1 MPDDL
6 EEKTAEGFD
15 LQHYLG
21 VARRR
26 HIHFLIPL
34 FVGWALVWGASW
46 VLPPRYQS
54 TTLILVEQPTM
65 PKDYVTP
72 NVNDDLQERMQ
83 SITQQILSRT
93 RLLHIIDQYNLY
105 GGERAQQSPDEKV
118 ERMRKDINIELVR
131 DARNMITA
139 FNVYYTSRDPHLAQQ
154 VTSELTNLFI
164 NENLEVRQQ
173 QSEDTT
179 QFLEN
184 QLESARKSLAEQEDR
199 IRQFKGEH
207 VGEMPGQ
214 LASNLQILSGLQA
227 QLQNEQDALNAA
239 RQQHVYLQTLVDQYR
254 AMQGTV
260 KGSDG
265 SAAPSGLPALD
276 QELQKEKSQLAD
288 LRSHY
293 TERHP
298 DVRKMKEQV
307 AETEKMRDQLLAS
320 LKNKTAA
327 GADESA
333 NASIATNQGAD
344 PAQAAMSLQLQGQLR
359 SNQVEVTNREHSIA
373 SLTAKIEDYQGRLNQ
388 EPIREQQ
395 LADLTRGY
403 DQSKANY
410 DDLLKKKNE
419 SKMATSMELLQQGE
433 RFRII
438 DPPSFPQK
446 PDFPNRLK
454 FCGIGLGVGLAL
466 GIFVAGA
473 FEVLDHKVYD
483 EQELKSLLPVAVLV
497 EIPEVAGSLDE
508 KRARIRA
515 WLGWATAALV
525 VCAILAGSAFSYL
538 RG

>member
-1 MPDDL
+1 MAEDL
-6 EEKTAEGFD
+6 EEKPSEGINVE
-15 LQHYLG
+15 HYLG

-26 HIHFLIPL
+26 HMLFLIPL
-34 FVGWALVWGASW
+34 LLGWALVWGASW
-46 VLPPRYQS
+46 VLPPLYRS
-54 TTLILVEQPTM
+54 GTLILVEQPTM

-93 RLLHIIDQYNLY
+93 RLLHIIDQFNLY
-105 GGERAQQSPDEKV
+105 AGDHGGKSLDEKV
-118 ERMRKDINIELVR
+118 DRMRKDIGIELVR
-131 DARNMITA
+131 DEHNNQITA
-139 FNVYYTSRDPHLAQQ
+139 FNVYYSSRDPRLAQQ

-179 QFLEN
+179 QFLES

-199 IRQFKGEH
+199 IRQFKGQH

-214 LASNLQILSGLQA
+214 LATNLQILSGLQS
-227 QLQNEQDALNAA
+227 QLQNEEDALNAA
-239 RQQHVYLQTLVDQYR
+239 KQQHVYLQTLADQYR
-254 AMQGTV
+254 ALQGS

-265 SAAPSGLPALD
+265 APVGLPALD
-276 QELQKEKSQLAD
+276 QELEKLKTQLAD

-293 TERHP
+293 TDRHP
-298 DVRKMKEQV
+298 DVRKLKEQI
-307 AETEKMRDQLLAS
+307 AETEQMRAQLLAS
-320 LKNKTAA
+320 LKTKP
-327 GADESA
+327 ADGQSDGGDA
-333 NASIATNQGAD
+333 VVSVKPGAD
-344 PAQAAMSLQLQGQLR
+344 PGQALVPLQIQGQLR
-359 SNQVEVTNREHSIA
+359 SNQIEITNREHSIA
-373 SLTAKIEDYQGRLNQ
+373 SLKAKVDDYQSRLSE
-388 EPIREQQ
+388 EPIREEQ

-433 RFRII
+433 RFRIL

-454 FCGIGLGVGLAL
+454 FCGIGLAVGLAL
-466 GIFVAGA
+466 GVLVAGV
-473 FEVLDHKVYD
+473 FEALDHRIYD
-483 EQELKSLLPVAVLV
+483 EQELKTLLPVAVLV
-497 EIPEVAGSLDE
+497 EVPEVASALDQ
-508 KRARIRA
+508 KRVRRRV

-525 VCAILAGSAFSYL
+525 LSAILAGSAFSYL